1 MAVGDISGPITTAV
15 TGLGDEFTAV
25 AAAALGIGVLT
36 YGTKRVWGFFKG
48 LAR

>member
-1 MAVGDISGPITTAV
+1 MAAGDISGPIESAV
-15 TGLGDEFTAV
+15 SGLSGEFTAV
-25 AAAALGIGVLT
+25 AGAALGIGVLT